1 MKYSLR
7 SKILGSF
14 ALIVIL
20 ALAAAVGAGAKLTRS
35 RYDDFAYQ
43 QDLGRAESLSAVLG
57 TWTAEAGK
65 SETPPPLPPS
75 VALFF
80 LPFQEKSS
88 PFPPSGM
95 MMSRRI
101 DRGMTMEHLELNR
114 IVITDLSG
122 RVLLDTSG
130 YDRERLEQKNLER
143 TVIRNGEKEVGY
155 LYVGR
160 MIPDFHLPAEVPF
173 LRTARMMTWLI
184 TAVIFIFAMILG
196 LILTKHITG
205 PVKILNEATRRV
217 EGGDLSTRVPDT
229 RSDELGDLSRGFN
242 SMTEFLDSADRQ
254 RRRLIADSAHE
265 LRTPVSLIRTRIEM
279 MEEGIYPMDAESLA
293 ALSAESERLT
303 RLVDE
308 LKTLSD
314 LESPEMKLNRE
325 LTDLE
330 GLILETVEACRPEI
344 FRREIDVRIAT
355 DGLPEVSGDKG
366 TLQRLISNLL
376 SNALRYADSR
386 ILISADTV
394 ERTPGWLEI
403 RVEDDGPGIPEGDRA
418 NIFQRYYRVDA
429 SRNRSS
435 GGSGLGLAICSEIV
449 RAHGGRIS
457 AGVSGTLGG
466 AELKVMLPIGI

>member
-1 MKYSLR
+1 MKYTLR

-57 TWTAEAGK
+57 EWTVEAGE
-65 SETPPPLPPS
+65 SENPPPLPPS
-75 VALFF
+75 VALYF
-80 LPFQEKSS
+80 LPFQEK
-88 PFPPSGM
+88 PGM
-95 MMSRRI
+95 MMNRRI
-101 DRGMTMEHLELNR
+101 DIGMPMAHMELNR

-143 TVIRNGEKEVGY
+143 TVIRNGENEVGY

-173 LRTARMMTWLI
+173 LRTARKMTWLI

-217 EGGDLSTRVPDT
+217 EGGDLSARVPDT

-242 SMTEFLDSADRQ
+242 SMTGFLDSADRQ

-325 LTDLE
+325 PTDIE
-330 GLILETVEACRPEI
+330 GLILETVEACSPEI
-344 FRREIDVRIAT
+344 FRREVEVEIAA
-355 DGLPEVSGDKG
+355 DGLPEVLSDREK
-366 TLQRLISNLL
+366 LQHLISNLL

-386 ILISADTV
+386 IQVSIGPA
-394 ERTPGWLEI
+394 EGTPGWLVL
-403 RVEDDGPGIPEGDRA
+403 RVEDDGPGIPEGDRE
-418 NIFQRYYRVDA
+418 NVFQRYYRVDA
-429 SRNRSS
+429 SRTRSS

-449 RAHGGRIS
+449 RAHGGSIK
-457 AGVSGTLGG
+457 AGASKSLGG
-466 AELKVMLPIGI
+466 AELTVLMPGLN